1 MDIRVGEKVT
11 GVIEEIRDEGYLVS
25 LCNEV
30 KGFAPEDPL
39 LDDVK
44 ESEVNEGSEAKVRI
58 DKKKE
63 EGHFRVTLIK
73 IFSKDNFQEKPDKY
87 LKKVSH
93 EKQNGGETKM
103 FMQIA
108 IGAIGI
114 GIVLMVGYL
123 VIAQVNTALPKDQL
137 NDTTT
142 DAIDSTQQ
150 TVFAGFGLI
159 AVGII
164 VLAAFGLINVFK

>member
-1 MDIRVGEKVT
+1 
-11 GVIEEIRDEGYLVS
+11 
-25 LCNEV
+25 
-30 KGFAPEDPL
+30 
-39 LDDVK
+39 
-44 ESEVNEGSEAKVRI
+44 
-58 DKKKE
+58 
-63 EGHFRVTLIK
+63 
-73 IFSKDNFQEKPDKY
+73 
-87 LKKVSH
+87 
-93 EKQNGGETKM
+93 M

-123 VIAQVNTALPKDQL
+123 VIAQVAAALPTSADA
-137 NDTTT
+137 NTT
-142 DAIDSTQQ
+142 AGIASTKA